1 MFTFASSCADI
12 MCTMSSVKVLTNGHG
27 NDLSVEGNIYIAV
40 FVTFFKYSNLEA
52 TLAVIFPS
60 FSCMV

>member
-1 MFTFASSCADI
+1 
-12 MCTMSSVKVLTNGHG
+12 MCTMSSVKVLTNGYG

-52 TLAVIFPS
+52 TLAVIFPF
-60 FSCMV
+60 FSCIV